1 MKIKNAGVYGGG
13 TMGAGIVQ
21 VFAAAGL
28 KTVLVS
34 VVDGELERA
43 MTGITKNLDR
53 LVTKEKITAE
63 EKESLLANISTSSN
77 LKDFKECEI
86 VVEAILEDR
95 DLKKTS
101 FKAISD
107 IVSNQCIIATN
118 TSTISITELAKS
130 VDKPERFIGMHFM
143 NPAPIMK
150 LIEVIEALQTS
161 EATSKA
167 VMELSEQIGKT
178 GVLVK
183 DSPGFVLNR
192 ILIPLIN
199 EGIGVLAD
207 GLASAAEIDE
217 IMKLGA
223 NHPIG
228 PLALGDLVGLDVCL
242 KVMEVLYDDFGD
254 TKYRPAPL
262 LRRMVNAGY
271 LGRKTGKGFYDYK
284 K

>member
-1 MKIKNAGVYGGG
+1 MNINNAGVYGGG

-43 MTGITKNLDR
+43 IAGITKNLER
-53 LVTKEKITAE
+53 LVAKDKITAE
-63 EKESLLANISTSSN
+63 KKDSVLANITTSSD
-77 LKDFKECEI
+77 LKDFKDCEI

-101 FKAISD
+101 FKAISE
-107 IVSNQCIIATN
+107 IVSDNCIIATN
-118 TSTISITELAKS
+118 TSTISITELAKA

-143 NPAPIMK
+143 NPAPVMK
-150 LIEVIEALQTS
+150 LIEVIEALQTN
-161 EATSKA
+161 EETSKA

-192 ILIPLIN
+192 ILIPVIN
-199 EGIGVLAD
+199 EGIGCLAD
-207 GLASAAEIDE
+207 GIASPAQIDE

-254 TKYRPAPL
+254 PKYRPSPL
-262 LRRMVNAGY
+262 LRRMVSAGY
-271 LGRKTGKGFYDYK
+271 LGRKTGKGFYDYSK
-284 K
+284 